1 MVERVD
7 HTRAGEKSVA
17 LPCLGVFEMQDGKIR
32 VWRDY
37 FDLGTYL
44 RALA

>member
-32 VWRDY
+32 VWRDH
-37 FDLGTYL
+37 FDLGTYP
-44 RALA
+44 RVLA